1 MNDLVGGSLEFLEA
15 VYSEDRALF
24 PFTTRLRGGSYDN
37 EYGPQRAMRCTV
49 NCLLGLTE
57 IARRHPEHPF
67 ASKVDVMVERFLD
80 RHTVDDPG
88 DLGLL
93 TVTLSDERYPMTRLE
108 NAMGSVRALVAD
120 SSRLHALDVQDV
132 CWLLWGAIAAEA
144 RGAAGAEAAARLL
157 FALVRDHYVTEGAVL
172 PHHHLGRGRR
182 SFVSFGASVYYA
194 HVAHLYGTRFADAA
208 AVELFARAANALM
221 RAQGPNG
228 EWPWMLR
235 RVDAMPLD
243 VYPVFSV
250 HQTSMSM
257 LVLHPAR
264 REGLTGTEDAIA
276 KSVGWVAGNN
286 QLNRPMGQR
295 QPFFIFRSLE
305 RADRFPRAER
315 YVRAIVQSL
324 RNKPGALAEASSL
337 RINREWR
344 SYEPGWVLYILPQME
359 PVPSVE
365 LS

>member
-1 MNDLVGGSLEFLEA
+1 MNELVRGSLEFLEA

-24 PFTTRLRGGSYDN
+24 PFTTHLRGGSYAND
-37 EYGPQRAMRCTV
+37 YGPHRAIRCTV

-67 ASKVDVMVERFLD
+67 ASQVDVLVERFLD
-80 RHTVDDPG
+80 THAVADPG

-93 TVTLSDERYPMTRLE
+93 SVTLSDDRYPMRRLE
-108 NAMGSVRALVAD
+108 EAVGSVRALVAN
-120 SSRLHALDVQDV
+120 SSRVRTLDVQDV
-132 CWLLWGAIAAEA
+132 CWLLWGAIAAHE
-144 RGAAGAEAAARLL
+144 RGAAGAESAARSL
-157 FALVRDHYVTEGAVL
+157 FALLRDHYLTEKAVL
-172 PHHHLGRGRR
+172 PRHHLGRGRR

-194 HVAHLYGTRFADAA
+194 HVAYLYGTRFADAGA
-208 AVELFARAANALM
+208 TELFERAANALM
-221 RAQGPNG
+221 RSQGPNG

-235 RVDAMPLD
+235 CSDAMPLD

-264 REGLTGTEDAIA
+264 REGLPGTEDAITR
-276 KSVGWVAGNN
+276 SVGWVAGRN
-286 QLNRPMGQR
+286 QLSQPMGQR
-295 QPFFIFRSLE
+295 HPFFIFRSLE
-305 RADRFPRAER
+305 RADRFPQARR
-315 YVRAIVQSL
+315 YLRSTLHSL
-324 RNKPGALAEASSL
+324 RDEPAALAEASSL
-337 RINREWR
+337 RVNRESR
-344 SYEPGWVLYILPQME
+344 SYELGWVLYILPQME